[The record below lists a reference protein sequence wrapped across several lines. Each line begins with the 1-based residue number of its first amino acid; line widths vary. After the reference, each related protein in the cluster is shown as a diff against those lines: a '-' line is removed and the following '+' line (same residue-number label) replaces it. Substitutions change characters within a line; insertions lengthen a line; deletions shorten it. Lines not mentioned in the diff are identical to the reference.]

1 MPDLATTTPLIRSY
15 EEGNGVPGLLG
26 LTDVQGDAVLSTQG
40 GGGAVLES
48 ATPGELVA
56 AASGL
61 LGLGAVTVRVWGRVA
76 LARQQRRTLTA
87 VADTLAATGR
97 SARARQRMGGEEW
110 SIELDPHKE
119 ASMRRRRSGNRVE
132 SDRV

>member
-1 MPDLATTTPLIRSY
+1 MTSLCGCAP
-15 EEGNGVPGLLG
+15 GVPVLLG
-26 LTDVQGDAVLSTQG
+26 STDVDGDDVLDTRWWV
-40 GGGAVLES
+40 AVLET

-87 VADTLAATGR
+87 VADTLATTGR
-97 SARARQRMGGEEW
+97 SARARQRLGGEEW
-110 SIELDPHKE
+110 SIELGLREE
-119 ASMRRRRSGNRVE
+119 ADEWRGRSGNGVE
-132 SDRV
+132 SDRAR